1 MKTISIA
8 MLSVAILTGC
18 ERQENTTNE
27 KEQPSASQPAPTPP
41 SVSRHETGPS
51 AEQPSKG
58 SVIRLKE
65 SVILVQPRG
74 FPQIPSTYTHDD
86 WKYTI
91 SYRQSDPNSTGRYV
105 LKLSYKGKELRGKHY
120 DRVTT
125 PWGSTLRFFDDGWID
140 TRWIS
145 LTLREFTKGRDITPE
160 TAVPLRACTRPS
172 TNDTVSDCLAA
183 LKSDNSWI
191 RRSALNILARMG
203 PDSKRAVPALIGLL
217 EKSRPGAVGPA
228 LIIETIGR
236 IGQEARDAMP
246 MLLTF
251 REHKDPNVRS
261 ALVGALLRVD
271 PKNPETEKYLR
282 KASGDSEQRV
292 QRAAKSALKELQK
305 MRERKR

>member
-8 MLSVAILTGC
+8 MLSVAILSGC

-41 SVSRHETGPS
+41 SVSRHETSPS
-51 AEQPSKG
+51 AEQIS
-58 SVIRLKE
+58 IAF
-65 SVILVQPRG
+65 VILLRIHGLPE
-74 FPQIPSTYTHDD
+74 IPSTYTHDD

-91 SYRQSDPNSTGRYV
+91 SYRQPDPNSTGRYV

-125 PWGSTLRFFDDGWID
+125 PWGSALRSHDDGWID
-140 TRWIS
+140 TKWMS
-145 LTLREFTKGRDITPE
+145 LTLDELTKGQDITPE
-160 TAVPLRACTRPS
+160 TAVPLRPCTRPS

-203 PDSKRAVPALIGLL
+203 PDSKRAVPALIELL
-217 EKSRPGAVGPA
+217 EKSRPGAVEPYS
-228 LIIETIGR
+228 IIETIGR

-251 REHKDPNVRS
+251 REHKHPDVRS
-261 ALVGALLRVD
+261 KVVWGLLRVD

-282 KASGDSEQRV
+282 KASGDSDQSV

>member
-8 MLSVAILTGC
+8 MLSVAILAGC

-41 SVSRHETGPS
+41 SVSLHEAGPS
-51 AEQPSKG
+51 GEQLSKVF
-58 SVIRLKE
+58 VIRLRIHGLPE
-65 SVILVQPRG
+65 
-74 FPQIPSTYTHDD
+74 IPSTYTHDD

-91 SYRQSDPNSTGRYV
+91 SYRQSDPNATGRYV

-125 PWGSTLRFFDDGWID
+125 PWGSALRSHDDGWID
-140 TRWIS
+140 TRWTC
-145 LTLREFTKGRDITPE
+145 LTPDELRKGQDITPE
-160 TAVPLRACTRPS
+160 TAVPLRPCTRPS

-183 LKSDNSWI
+183 LKSDNSRI
-191 RRSALNILARMG
+191 RRRGLHLLARMG
-203 PDSKRAVPALIGLL
+203 PDSKRAVPVLIELL
-217 EKSRPGAVGPA
+217 EKSRPGVVEPYF
-228 LIIETIGR
+228 IIETIGR
-236 IGQEARDAMP
+236 IGQEARDAIP

-261 ALVGALLRVD
+261 KLVWGLLRVD

-282 KASGDSEQRV
+282 KASGDSDEVV
-292 QRAAKSALKELQK
+292 QRAAKSALQQLQK